1 MVLTKQFGIGLL
13 LGLSLA
19 ACAGASFP
27 YKYYGVD
34 LAGGA
39 LRGPTVQD
47 DLPLAA
53 TCDATS
59 ANDSPCT
66 AMLTADFL
74 TLKQAYLD
82 QEVQLNN
89 CQQSLASK

>member
-1 MVLTKQFGIGLL
+1 MVLTKQFAIGML
-13 LGLSLA
+13 LGLCLM

-27 YKYYGVD
+27 YKYYGLD
-34 LAGGA
+34 LAGQA
-39 LRGPTVQD
+39 LRGPTAGD

-53 TCDATS
+53 TCDATAS
-59 ANDSPCT
+59 DASPCT

-82 QEVQLNN
+82 QQVQLNN
-89 CQQSLASK
+89 CQQSLATK